1 MTAAKRS
8 ARKASPAFVDTFE
21 NRPQF
26 ASSAPWRISAN
37 VMNET
42 INSAPRMMLTYRGAN
57 TGCHLKMKLATSVS
71 TTSLAVAFGGEVK
84 TALLIDEAYVG
95 FGFLGRSGIDVAQ
108 QPVEIERACPN
119 EVRRILNR
127 L

>member
-1 MTAAKRS
+1 MPHKLRTNLGTPGK
-8 ARKASPAFVDTFE
+8 
-21 NRPQF
+21 
-26 ASSAPWRISAN
+26 RISAN
-37 VMNET
+37 VMKET

-71 TTSLAVAFGGEVK
+71 TTSLAVAFGGEVR

-95 FGFLGRSGIDVAQ
+95 FGFFGRSRIDVAQ

-119 EVRRILNR
+119 EVRWLLNR